1 MSLEKSKNPH
11 DVIIKPVVSEKA
23 YNLIDHGQYTFVV
36 APNANKVEIKLA
48 IEEIFKVKV
57 ASVNTQNREGK
68 RVRTRTGW
76 GKRNDTKR
84 AIVTLKEG
92 SIDVFGMQA

>member
-1 MSLEKSKNPH
+1 MSLEKTKNPH

-36 APNANKVEIKLA
+36 APDANKVEIKMA

-68 RVRTRTGW
+68 RVRTRSGW

>member
-1 MSLEKSKNPH
+1 MSLEKTKNPH

-36 APNANKVEIKLA
+36 APDANKVEIKSA

-68 RVRTRTGW
+68 RVRTRTGG
-76 GKRNDTKR
+76 GKRNDTTR

>member
-1 MSLEKSKNPH
+1 MSLEKTKNPH

-36 APNANKVEIKLA
+36 APDANKVEIKLA
-48 IEEIFKVKV
+48 IEEICKVKV

>member
-1 MSLEKSKNPH
+1 MSLEKTKNPH

-36 APNANKVEIKLA
+36 APDANKVEIKQA
-48 IEEIFKVKV
+48 IEAIFKVKV

-68 RVRTRTGW
+68 RVRTRAGW

-84 AIVTLKEG
+84 AIVTLKDG

>member
-76 GKRNDTKR
+76 GKRNGTKR

>member
-1 MSLEKSKNPH
+1 MEKSKNPH

>member
-1 MSLEKSKNPH
+1 MEKTKNPH

>member
-1 MSLEKSKNPH
+1 VSLEKTKNPH

-36 APNANKVEIKLA
+36 APDANKVEIKSA

>member
-1 MSLEKSKNPH
+1 MSLEKTKNPH
-11 DVIIKPVVSEKA
+11 AVIIKPVVSEKA

-36 APNANKVEIKLA
+36 APDANKVEIKMA

-68 RVRTRTGW
+68 RVRTRSGW

>member
-1 MSLEKSKNPH
+1 MSLEKTKNPH

-36 APNANKVEIKLA
+36 APDANKVEIKSA

-57 ASVNTQNREGK
+57 TSVNT
-68 RVRTRTGW
+68 
-76 GKRNDTKR
+76 
-84 AIVTLKEG
+84 
-92 SIDVFGMQA
+92 

>member
-1 MSLEKSKNPH
+1 VSLEKSKNPH

>member
-1 MSLEKSKNPH
+1 MSLEKTRNPH
-11 DVIIKPVVSEKA
+11 DVILKPVVSEKA
-23 YNLIDHGQYTFVV
+23 YNLIDHGQYTFLVD
-36 APNANKVEIKLA
+36 PDANKIEIKQA
-48 IEEIFKVKV
+48 IEDIFKVKV

-76 GKRNDTKR
+76 GRRKATKR

-92 SIDVFGMQA
+92 SIDVFGMQD

>member
-1 MSLEKSKNPH
+1 MSLEKTKNPH

-36 APNANKVEIKLA
+36 APDANKVEIKSA

-76 GKRNDTKR
+76 SKRNDTKR

>member
-1 MSLEKSKNPH
+1 MSLEKTKNPH

-36 APNANKVEIKLA
+36 APNATKVEIKLA

>member
-1 MSLEKSKNPH
+1 MSLEKTKNPH

-36 APNANKVEIKLA
+36 APDANKVEIKSA

-76 GKRNDTKR
+76 GKRKDTKR

>member
-1 MSLEKSKNPH
+1 MSLEKTKNPH

>member
-1 MSLEKSKNPH
+1 MSLEKTKNPH

-36 APNANKVEIKLA
+36 APDANKVEIKSA

-84 AIVTLKEG
+84 AIVTFKEG
-92 SIDVFGMQA
+92 SIDVFGLQA

>member
-1 MSLEKSKNPH
+1 MSLEKTKNPH

-36 APNANKVEIKLA
+36 APDANKVEIKSA

-76 GKRNDTKR
+76 GKRNDTTR